1 MDSAHQIISSAA
13 AAADGATVK
22 AHLHSGQTIEGT
34 FDRNTDGT
42 VTIADTGG
50 TVWTI
55 PVTHIAALG
64 TAA

>member
-1 MDSAHQIISSAA
+1 MDSAQHIIGSAA

-34 FDRNTDGT
+34 LDRNGDGT

-55 PVTHIAALG
+55 PVAHIAALG
-64 TAA
+64 AAA